1 MQKLILLFLFLAV
14 MSVVNAQ
21 ESGKEYLPMVPK
33 AEIITPVV
41 PGISFKRGIEIIQPD
56 SLYSLNFRFRVQS
69 RAMYASQSESDLSL
83 SEAEARVR
91 RLRLRMEGFMY
102 NPKLSYLIQL
112 SFSRGDM
119 DWDVRHNSAINS
131 SPNVVRDAVVFYRP
145 DTHWTFIFGQTK
157 LPGNRQ
163 RVVSSGDLQF
173 IDRSIV
179 NATFNIDR
187 DFGFQAYYQNT
198 FGETFNYILKGALT
212 TGEGRNVQ
220 STDRGLSYTGR
231 VELLPLGE
239 FKNRGDYFEGDLER
253 EESVKISL
261 AGGLN
266 YNEQARRTGGQIGR
280 DLFEQ
285 RDITTYIFDGLMKYR
300 GFALYLEYMERL
312 SDNPV
317 TVNQQGQLRH
327 IINGSGL
334 LFQTSY
340 LFQNNFEVAAR
351 YAVVTPANNIRN
363 IENQEEV
370 YTAGVTRYLIKH
382 RLKLQGNISYHSSN
396 FMLSGNSAM
405 NWVAGFQIELGI

>member
-1 MQKLILLFLFLAV
+1 MKQVVLTLILLITRLI
-14 MSVVNAQ
+14 SQGQ
-21 ESGKEYLPMVPK
+21 ETIALS
-33 AEIITPVV
+33 EITNIKPS
-41 PGISFKRGIEIIQPD
+41 GISFKRGIEITQPD

-69 RAMYASQSESDLSL
+69 RALYSTHSESNLNL

-91 RLRLRMEGFMY
+91 RLRLRLEGFMY
-102 NPKLSYLIQL
+102 HPKLTYLIQL
-112 SFSRGDM
+112 SLSRGDM
-119 DWDVRHNSAINS
+119 DWDVRHNSAINN
-131 SPNVVRDAVVFYRP
+131 SPNIVRDAVIFYKP

-179 NATFNIDR
+179 NSTFNIDR
-187 DFGFQAYYQNT
+187 DFGFQAYYQNS
-198 FGETFNYILKGALT
+198 FGGTFNYILKGAIS

-220 STDRGLSYTGR
+220 STDAGLSYTGR
-231 VELLPLGE
+231 VEFLPLGE

-261 AGGLN
+261 AGGMN
-266 YNEQARRTGGQIGR
+266 YNEQAKKTGGQIGR

-285 RDITTYIFDGLMKYR
+285 RNINTYIFDGLMKYR
-300 GFALYLEYMERL
+300 GFALYLEYIERM
-312 SDNPV
+312 SDNPI
-317 TVNQQGQLRH
+317 TFDQQGQKRH
-327 IINGSGL
+327 VINGNGF

-340 LFQNNFEVAAR
+340 LFKNNFEIAAR
-351 YAVVTPANNIRN
+351 YAVITPKNNIRN
-363 IENQEEV
+363 LENQEEV
-370 YTAGVTRYLIKH
+370 YTAGVNRYLIKH

-396 FMLSGNSAM
+396 YMPLNNISM